1 VCGLCPVGC
10 NVSATTR
17 EGKVK
22 RILSRNHPE
31 VDEGWLCDKGRFAYS
46 HLGARDRIGTPLSKA
61 GPRRFE
67 QMTWDD
73 ALDRAEELLR
83 DAGSAIVTALSGG
96 ESVEQAYGLGK
107 LLRQG
112 LGAHD
117 AVLPEAVPDRLDQ
130 FRAPLSSIRSAK
142 TIAVA
147 TGEPVVERAPIVDLW
162 LKAARRAGAEIT
174 YGEPT
179 APVDVLVTDDADCAE
194 RCQATDVYFLPRTPN
209 GRGVADAW
217 SAAADGE
224 PGDEKAR
231 LLIISGDE
239 AAADPAVR
247 ALAADAQTV
256 IGIGMFED
264 SFRGL
269 ADLVLPATSYLERD
283 GTTVNLEGR
292 LQRQRRTV
300 PPPCP
305 DELAWIA
312 KLAERFDVELSP
324 YTSVVFDE
332 VAAKCFG
339 GISFGDIGEI
349 AELPPRAASAPR
361 SETMSS
367 TKVPGT
373 GLTLVAYKPL
383 FSGAAVER
391 TPELQFQKAEAEVQ
405 IARGDAQSRG
415 IRNGQTVTVSSNG
428 TSVELRARIANDL
441 AAGTVRIAADH
452 AADLHANVEVKA

>member
-1 VCGLCPVGC
+1 
-10 NVSATTR
+10 
-17 EGKVK
+17 
-22 RILSRNHPE
+22 
-31 VDEGWLCDKGRFAYS
+31 
-46 HLGARDRIGTPLSKA
+46 
-61 GPRRFE
+61 
-67 QMTWDD
+67 M
-73 ALDRAEELLR
+73 
-83 DAGSAIVTALSGG
+83 
-96 ESVEQAYGLGK
+96 EQAYGLGK

-112 LGAHD
+112 LGAHG
-117 AVLPEAVPDRLDQ
+117 AVLPGDVPDRLDQ
-130 FRAPLSSIRSAK
+130 FRAPLSRIRSAK

-147 TGEPVVERAPIVDLW
+147 TGEPVVERAPVVELW

-179 APVDVLVTDDADCAE
+179 APVDVLVTDDAGCAE
-194 RCQATDVYFLPRTPN
+194 RCRATDVYFLPRTPN

-247 ALAADAQTV
+247 VLAADAQTV

-324 YTSVVFDE
+324 YPSVVFEE

-349 AELPPRAASAPR
+349 AELPPRAAAAPAPTR
-361 SETMSS
+361 
-367 TKVPGT
+367 VPDPAPAPDT
-373 GLTLVAYKPL
+373 GLRLVAYKPL

-405 IARGDAQSRG
+405 IARSDAQSRG

-428 TSVELRARIANDL
+428 TSVELRARIASDL

-452 AADLHANVEVKA
+452 AGDLHASVEVKP